1 MTRPSWRAG
10 LLCAAASCCPQA
22 DAPKVATTPQATATV
37 APAEAPP
44 QPVQYVVRAPGR
56 SSTSARFELERG
68 QTGLLVRGERWV
80 VDGRGAPLA
89 THPGSNLVRAERLEE
104 GAGSGF
110 LFIGSAGLFTSPTF
124 DGPLKE
130 LATGDFSSVSLGPG
144 FVLASR
150 NDGGARAFDL
160 ATGKPRAG
168 LPIGTVLVR
177 TAKDGSA
184 GAITHGGRAYLSV
197 DRAASWRDVTTDVGS
212 PVDLEASEGVLY
224 YIDAAGD
231 AARLEGG
238 SLVRSPAPARPQPK
252 HDPDWSKNESPL
264 EYAVNRGALLEDG
277 RAVEVD
283 GGTIVE
289 ISLGTGKI
297 VAREPGALPPQGNC
311 VPQSAGQRILFVCSQ
326 SDTSSVFSRPKKGG
340 ALKLDKTFGLR
351 GTFLRGRGE
360 ALLFVGPCKD
370 SAQKA
375 GVACARTRDGEW
387 VEVDR
392 SAELADTPPG
402 EPLKVI
408 GWAPREGGAY
418 LVVGG
423 KSGGLWDAKTGAKT
437 RLDED
442 AQKKLEGL
450 FSQSTSSS
458 KPISD
463 RVAVD
468 DQGAIIGLSKDNVG
482 FRVTDGGKQVER
494 SPFRFSQVSSAG
506 NLVLAFDSATGSLWQ
521 SSDWGWSYV
530 EVDGPPDPTNTK
542 DTPRACSEAGCA
554 FGQWLRLGWEVVAPS
569 PKAPPKPS
577 SPSLAGTPPKLP
589 QLKCTVSGKATTK
602 ELDSP
607 ENRLGFGAESHKR
620 EGVFLNLFGRSINAP
635 GYGSL
640 DSSALRAAITGKA
653 GFFDTPLPP
662 ASLMQSERKIRFVE
676 PFDPK
681 GGVRQSSIKVSEL
694 FEAAR
699 LSNAPPPD
707 LMATD
712 DRGLAVITLSE
723 PPGVLLTASLG
734 ALGPTLWAR
743 GKEKPLAIGIVDDQ
757 MSPVSAVQVGPEEL
771 AVLMTSWDSG
781 VVVRSLGRGR
791 SNELFSIPRLPDAVT
806 STFQADALALG
817 PDNKLGV
824 IRIQGSGPPTKD
836 DPALLLRPNE
846 APVALAPWSALE
858 LDGSAACASMTG
870 HRAIVQLRG
879 PWLTPGMTADVWGRE
894 IPSYLRVR
902 WSATQV
908 CLEAAEVHAVSHQ
921 SGNGTSYDV
930 ALVARF
936 GKDAG
941 AGLVLVGEGAELRE
955 PRTCELLR

>member
-1 MTRPSWRAG
+1 
-10 LLCAAASCCPQA
+10 
-22 DAPKVATTPQATATV
+22 V

-224 YIDAAGD
+224 FIDAAGD

-277 RAVEVD
+277 RAVAVD

-699 LSNAPPPD
+699 LSNAPPPRPHGD
-707 LMATD
+707 RRPRARGHHALRAAGCAVDGEPGRSGSDALGTRQGEAARHRDRRRPDVSGLRGAGRPRGARGAD
-712 DRGLAVITLSE
+712 DELGLGRRRSLAGAWPLERAVLDSAPPGRGHLHVPSGRPRARARQQARRDPHPRQRAADQGRPCAPPAPERGACGARALERARARRFGRVRLDDGAPRHRAAARSLAHTGHDGGRLGPRDPELPARPMERHPGVSGGRGGPRGE
-723 PPGVLLTASLG
+723 PPIGQRHELRCRLGG
-734 ALGPTLWAR
+734 ALR
-743 GKEKPLAIGIVDDQ
+743 E
-757 MSPVSAVQVGPEEL
+757 
-771 AVLMTSWDSG
+771 
-781 VVVRSLGRGR
+781 GRGR
-791 SNELFSIPRLPDAVT
+791 RAR
-806 STFQADALALG
+806 ARRRRRG
-817 PDNKLGV
+817 
-824 IRIQGSGPPTKD
+824 
-836 DPALLLRPNE
+836 
-846 APVALAPWSALE
+846 
-858 LDGSAACASMTG
+858 AA
-870 HRAIVQLRG
+870 RAAHL
-879 PWLTPGMTADVWGRE
+879 
-894 IPSYLRVR
+894 
-902 WSATQV
+902 
-908 CLEAAEVHAVSHQ
+908 
-921 SGNGTSYDV
+921 
-930 ALVARF
+930 
-936 GKDAG
+936 
-941 AGLVLVGEGAELRE
+941 
-955 PRTCELLR
+955 